1 MIFDRPLTA
10 EERRVSVRRLA
21 LYNLLNGGSYV
32 CVGETVMVLVA
43 VRLGCP
49 DAVSAAIGTM
59 LYVGFAAL
67 PLGRFAAARIGA
79 ARAAG
84 GFWVLRNAFALLL
97 PAAALWGPRHPV
109 LVAATVL
116 FASFGFYACRA
127 AGVVLHV
134 PIVGDATAEEERGAV
149 LGRLGALFYLGMCT
163 GMAGVLWALHR
174 SDSFGTLAAVVAAG
188 SALGVWASW
197 FLARVHETAALREG
211 ARKPVLADLR
221 EIAANRA
228 FMRHVLACCCLNL
241 AAMLVQPASVIV
253 LKRGYGATDLQAMLF
268 AASSSV
274 ASAVGS
280 ALNGPLARRFGP
292 RREMVA
298 AYLGLLAVALF
309 WMLLPAASAASA
321 GAGMAALWAAG
332 FFLLGAARVVMDNAI
347 GHYSISVVEP
357 RLRVSASAILYTAM
371 GALAGLV
378 GLAAASILMF
388 VASSG
393 GATDAPGPAAIA
405 AYRSYFLSVFVLLA
419 PLAVFLFRV
428 IPLPADVRAR
438 LHRNHVQ
445 H

>member
-1 MIFDRPLTA
+1 MILDHPLTA
-10 EERRVSVRRLA
+10 AERRTSVRRLA

-79 ARAAG
+79 ARASG

-97 PAAALWGPRHPV
+97 PAAALWGRDHPV
-109 LVAATVL
+109 LVAGTVL
-116 FASFGFYACRA
+116 LASFGFYACRA

-134 PIVGDATAEEERGAV
+134 PLVGDATTEEERGAV
-149 LGRLGALFYLGMCT
+149 LGRLGALFYAGMCT
-163 GMAGVLWALHR
+163 GLAGVLWALHR
-174 SDSFGTLAAVVAAG
+174 SDSFGTLAAVVASG

-197 FLARVHETAALREG
+197 FLARVHETSALREG

-228 FMRHVLACCCLNL
+228 FMRHVMACCCLNL

-274 ASAVGS
+274 ASCFGS
-280 ALNGPLARRFGP
+280 WINGPVARRFGP
-292 RREMVA
+292 RKEMIGS
-298 AYLGLLAVALF
+298 YLGLLGVALF
-309 WMLLPAASAASA
+309 WVLLPDASAASA
-321 GAGMAALWAAG
+321 GAGMAALWVAG
-332 FFLLGAARVVMDNAI
+332 FFLLGSARIAMDNAI
-347 GHYSISVVEP
+347 GHYSISVVEA
-357 RLRVSASAILYTAM
+357 RLRVSSSTVLFTAM
-371 GALAGLV
+371 GAIAGLV
-378 GLAAASILMF
+378 GLALASILMA
-388 VASSG
+388 VASAG
-393 GATDAPGPAAIA
+393 GATDVPGPRALA
-405 AYRSYFLSVFVLLA
+405 AYRTYFVSALVVLA
-419 PLAVFLFRV
+419 PLVAFVWRV
-428 IPLPADVRAR
+428 IPLPEEVRAKLGR
-438 LHRNHVQ
+438 HHAQ